1 MRLPFLIGNT
11 HRLPRA
17 ARQLAAALRA
27 RSFSAEAAC
36 DPELAVRLV
45 GLAHVARR
53 EAGVLL
59 SRHGTVA
66 HLLLGRNWPGLEA
79 TLQSRRRGRP
89 CGLRLVLVYDQ
100 AEAYP
105 TEADLD
111 LLEGARLDFL
121 VTVGHRRG
129 QATEAWVATPARS
142 TGGRKDPGGFEVALE
157 GPFSVETLGHLRAW
171 ERIRAAEEAWR
182 DGPAGAERP
191 ERAVLVG
198 LVVPGREGWST
209 PESLEELRRLA
220 ETAGAEVVDVLTQ
233 ERRSPDPAT
242 LIGRGKVAELRA
254 LVEREAADLVV
265 FDEELTPAQQRNLE
279 EELGVKVLDRTALV
293 LDIFARRARTREG
306 RLQVELAQ
314 MTYLLPRLA
323 GKGVLLSRLGGG
335 IGTRGP
341 GETQL
346 ETDRRRVRRRI
357 DELRA
362 RLEEVA
368 RTRRTQ
374 RRARQQAEVPVV
386 ALVGY
391 TNAGKSTLLNA
402 LSGAQVF
409 VEDKL
414 FATLDPTARRA
425 HLPDGRPVVL
435 VDTVGFLQKLPTQ
448 LVAAFR
454 ATLEEVTEA
463 DVLVHVLD
471 VSHPAWPRQREAVE
485 HLLEELGAD
494 GKPTV
499 LALNKTDRLSP
510 EQVAEVVQLTSGV
523 PISALRGTGLE
534 ALLEQVARALPAWP
548 RTRLRIPY
556 AQARILAEL
565 RRRGRVL
572 REEYLPDA
580 VHVEAELPR
589 ALLSRLQAW
598 AT

>member
-1 MRLPFLIGNT
+1 
-11 HRLPRA
+11 
-17 ARQLAAALRA
+17 
-27 RSFSAEAAC
+27 
-36 DPELAVRLV
+36 
-45 GLAHVARR
+45 
-53 EAGVLL
+53 
-59 SRHGTVA
+59 
-66 HLLLGRNWPGLEA
+66 
-79 TLQSRRRGRP
+79 
-89 CGLRLVLVYDQ
+89 
-100 AEAYP
+100 
-105 TEADLD
+105 
-111 LLEGARLDFL
+111 
-121 VTVGHRRG
+121 
-129 QATEAWVATPARS
+129 
-142 TGGRKDPGGFEVALE
+142 
-157 GPFSVETLGHLRAW
+157 
-171 ERIRAAEEAWR
+171 
-182 DGPAGAERP
+182 
-191 ERAVLVG
+191 
-198 LVVPGREGWST
+198 
-209 PESLEELRRLA
+209 
-220 ETAGAEVVDVLTQ
+220 
-233 ERRSPDPAT
+233 
-242 LIGRGKVAELRA
+242 
-254 LVEREAADLVV
+254 
-265 FDEELTPAQQRNLE
+265 
-279 EELGVKVLDRTALV
+279 V

-510 EQVAEVVQLTSGV
+510 EQVAEVVQLTGGV

-565 RRRGRVL
+565 RRWGRVL

>member
-11 HRLPRA
+11 HRLSKE
-17 ARQLAAALRA
+17 ARNLVAALRGRTFA
-27 RSFSAEAAC
+27 PELVC
-36 DPELAVRLV
+36 DPELAARLAQ
-45 GLAHVARR
+45 LAHVARR
-53 EAGVLL
+53 GVGVLL
-59 SRHGTVA
+59 SRNA
-66 HLLLGRNWPGLEA
+66 HCAHVLLGRNWPELEA
-79 TLQSRRRGRP
+79 TLQRRRDGRP

-100 AEAYP
+100 PEAYP
-105 TEADLD
+105 TDADLE
-111 LLEGARLDFL
+111 LLEGARLDLL
-121 VTVGHRRG
+121 VTLGHRRG
-129 QATEAWVATPARS
+129 QVTEAWVSSAAGS
-142 TGGRKDPGGFEVALE
+142 LQLE
-157 GPFSVETLGHLRAW
+157 GPFDLETLGHLRAAD
-171 ERIRAAEEAWR
+171 RIRAVEEASR
-182 DGPAGAERP
+182 GAPSGSERP

-198 LVVPGREGWST
+198 LVVPGRGGYSD

-233 ERRSPDPAT
+233 ERPRPDPAT
-242 LIGRGKVAELRA
+242 LIGRGKVGELRA

-279 EELGVKVLDRTALV
+279 EELGVKVVDRTALV

-314 MTYLLPRLA
+314 MTYLLPRLV

-346 ETDRRRVRRRI
+346 ETDRRRVRRRV
-357 DELRA
+357 DELRG
-362 RLEEVA
+362 RIEEVA
-368 RTRRTQ
+368 RARRTQ

-425 HLPDGRPVVL
+425 RLPDGRPVVL
-435 VDTVGFLQKLPTQ
+435 VDTVGFLRKLPTQ

-463 DVLVHVLD
+463 DALVHVLD
-471 VSHPAWPRQREAVE
+471 VSHPAWERQRRAVE
-485 HLLEELGAD
+485 ELLEELGAD

-499 LALNKTDRLSP
+499 LALNKTDRLP
-510 EQVAEVVQLTSGV
+510 ADRVAELVARTGGV
-523 PISALRGTGLE
+523 PISALRRTGLE
-534 ALLEQVARALPAWP
+534 ELLARVAQALPGWP

-556 AQARILAEL
+556 AQAGLLAEL
-565 RRRGRVL
+565 RRGGRVL
-572 REEYLPDA
+572 REEYHPDA
-580 VHVEAELPR
+580 VHVEAELPW
-589 ALLSRLQAW
+589 ALLSRLKPW
-598 AT
+598 AAT

>member
-1 MRLPFLIGNT
+1 VRLPFLIGNT
-11 HRLPRA
+11 QRLSKV
-17 ARQLAAALRA
+17 ARHLASSLRE
-27 RSFSAEAAC
+27 RSFAAEAVC
-36 DPELAVRLV
+36 DPELAARLAQ
-45 GLAHVARR
+45 LAHAARR
-53 EAGVLL
+53 EVGALV
-59 SRHGTVA
+59 SRHGGCA
-66 HLLLGRNWPGLEA
+66 HVLLGRHWPGLEP
-79 TLQSRRRGRP
+79 TLQRRREGRP

-100 AEAYP
+100 PEGYP
-105 TEADLD
+105 AEADLD
-111 LLEGARLDFL
+111 LLESARLDFL
-121 VTVGHRRG
+121 VTLGHRRG
-129 QATEAWVATPARS
+129 QVTEAWVATAARAS
-142 TGGRKDPGGFEVALE
+142 CQLE
-157 GPFSVETLGHLRAW
+157 GPFDLETLGHLRALD
-171 ERIRAAEEAWR
+171 RIRAAEEAWR
-182 DGPAGAERP
+182 SVPAGGDRP

-198 LVVPGREGWST
+198 LVVPGRPGYSD

-233 ERRSPDPAT
+233 ERPRPDPAT
-242 LIGRGKVAELRA
+242 FIGRGKVAELRA

-265 FDEELTPAQQRNLE
+265 FDEELSPAQQRNLE

-314 MTYLLPRLA
+314 MTYLLPRLV

-357 DELRA
+357 DELRD
-362 RLEEVA
+362 RIEEVA
-368 RTRRTQ
+368 RARRTQ

-402 LSGAQVF
+402 LSGAHVF

-414 FATLDPTARRA
+414 FATLDPTARRGR
-425 HLPDGRPVVL
+425 LPDGRPVVL
-435 VDTVGFLQKLPTQ
+435 VDTVGFLRKLPTQ

-463 DVLVHVLD
+463 DLLVHVVD
-471 VSHPAWPRQREAVE
+471 VSHPAWERQRQAVE
-485 HLLEELGAD
+485 ELLEELGAD

-499 LALNKTDRLSP
+499 LALNKTDRLP
-510 EQVAEVVQLTSGV
+510 PDRVAELVARTGGV
-523 PISALRGTGLE
+523 PISALRRTGLE
-534 ALLEQVARALPAWP
+534 DLMARVAQAFPAWP
-548 RTRLRIPY
+548 RARLRIPY
-556 AQARILAEL
+556 AQAGLLAEL
-565 RRRGRVL
+565 RRGGRVL

-589 ALLSRLQAW
+589 ALLSRLQPW
-598 AT
+598 AAPGT

>member
-1 MRLPFLIGNT
+1 MVGHTQRLPKE
-11 HRLPRA
+11 
-17 ARQLAAALRA
+17 ARQLAAALRSRA
-27 RSFSAEAAC
+27 FSPEAVC
-36 DPELAVRLV
+36 DPELAARLAQ
-45 GLAHVARR
+45 LAHVARR
-53 EAGVLL
+53 EVGTLV
-59 SRHGTVA
+59 SRHGTCTHV
-66 HLLLGRNWPGLEA
+66 LLGRNWPGLEA
-79 TLQSRRRGRP
+79 TLQRRRDGRP

-100 AEAYP
+100 PEAYP

-111 LLEGARLDFL
+111 LLEAARLDFL
-121 VTVGHRRG
+121 VTLGHRRG
-129 QATEAWVATPARS
+129 QVTEAWVAS
-142 TGGRKDPGGFEVALE
+142 GGGSSCHLE
-157 GPFSVETLGHLRAW
+157 GPFQVESLGHLRAA

-182 DGPAGAERP
+182 GAPAGSGKP

-198 LVVPGREGWST
+198 LVIPGRDGWSSPDT
-209 PESLEELRRLA
+209 LEELRRLA

-242 LIGRGKVAELRA
+242 LIGRGKVQELRG

-279 EELGVKVLDRTALV
+279 QELGVKVLDRTALV

-314 MTYLLPRLA
+314 MTYLLPRLV
-323 GKGVLLSRLGGG
+323 GRGMQMSQLGGG

-357 DELRA
+357 DELQA
-362 RLEEVA
+362 RIEEVA

-374 RRARQQAEVPVV
+374 RRARQQAQVPVV

-414 FATLDPTARRA
+414 FATLDPTARRTR
-425 HLPDGRPVVL
+425 LPDGRPVVL

-463 DVLVHVLD
+463 DALVHVLD
-471 VSHPAWPRQREAVE
+471 VSHPAWERQQEAVE
-485 HLLEELGAD
+485 ELLEELGAD

-499 LALNKTDRLSP
+499 LALNKTDRVP
-510 EQVAEVVQLTSGV
+510 ARQVEELAARTGGV
-523 PISALRGTGLE
+523 PISALRRTGLE
-534 ALLEQVARALPAWP
+534 ELLRRVAQVLPAWP

-556 AQARILAEL
+556 TQVGILAEL

-572 REEYLPDA
+572 WEEYLPDA
-580 VHVEAELPR
+580 VHVEVELPQ
-589 ALLSRLQAW
+589 AVLGRLQAW
-598 AT
+598 AAAGP

>member
-11 HRLPRA
+11 HRLSKE
-17 ARQLAAALRA
+17 ARNLVAALRGRTFA
-27 RSFSAEAAC
+27 PDLVC
-36 DPELAVRLV
+36 DPELAARLAQ
-45 GLAHVARR
+45 LAHVARR
-53 EAGVLL
+53 EVGVLL
-59 SRHGTVA
+59 SRNGHCA
-66 HLLLGRNWPGLEA
+66 HVLLGRNWPGLEV
-79 TLQSRRRGRP
+79 TLQRRRDGRP

-100 AEAYP
+100 PEAYP
-105 TEADLD
+105 TDADLE
-111 LLEGARLDFL
+111 LLEGARLDLL

-129 QATEAWVATPARS
+129 QVTEAWVTTAAGS
-142 TGGRKDPGGFEVALE
+142 LQLE
-157 GPFSVETLGHLRAW
+157 GPFDLETLGHLRAA
-171 ERIRAAEEAWR
+171 ERIRAAEEASR
-182 DGPAGAERP
+182 GAPSGSERP

-198 LVVPGREGWST
+198 LVVPGRGGYSD

-233 ERRSPDPAT
+233 ERPRPDPAT

-314 MTYLLPRLA
+314 MTYLLPRLV

-362 RLEEVA
+362 RIEEVA
-368 RTRRTQ
+368 RARRTQ
-374 RRARQQAEVPVV
+374 RRARQQAEIPVV

-425 HLPDGRPVVL
+425 RLPDGRPVVL
-435 VDTVGFLQKLPTQ
+435 VDTVGFLRKLPTQ

-463 DVLVHVLD
+463 DALVHVLD
-471 VSHPAWPRQREAVE
+471 VSHPAWERQRQAVE
-485 HLLEELGAD
+485 ELLEELGAD

-499 LALNKTDRLSP
+499 LALNKTDRLP
-510 EQVAEVVQLTSGV
+510 ADRVAELVARTGGV
-523 PISALRGTGLE
+523 PISALRRTGLE
-534 ALLEQVARALPAWP
+534 ELLARVAQALPGWP

-556 AQARILAEL
+556 AQAGLLAEL
-565 RRRGRVL
+565 RRGGRVL
-572 REEYLPDA
+572 REEYHPDA
-580 VHVEAELPR
+580 VHVEAELPW
-589 ALLSRLQAW
+589 ALLSRLKPW
-598 AT
+598 AAT

>member
-1 MRLPFLIGNT
+1 M
-11 HRLPRA
+11 
-17 ARQLAAALRA
+17 
-27 RSFSAEAAC
+27 
-36 DPELAVRLV
+36 
-45 GLAHVARR
+45 
-53 EAGVLL
+53 
-59 SRHGTVA
+59 
-66 HLLLGRNWPGLEA
+66 
-79 TLQSRRRGRP
+79 
-89 CGLRLVLVYDQ
+89 
-100 AEAYP
+100 
-105 TEADLD
+105 
-111 LLEGARLDFL
+111 
-121 VTVGHRRG
+121 
-129 QATEAWVATPARS
+129 
-142 TGGRKDPGGFEVALE
+142 
-157 GPFSVETLGHLRAW
+157 
-171 ERIRAAEEAWR
+171 RAAEEASR
-182 DGPAGAERP
+182 GAPSGSERP

-198 LVVPGREGWST
+198 LVVPGRGGYSD

-233 ERRSPDPAT
+233 ERPRPDPAT

-314 MTYLLPRLA
+314 MTYLLPRLV

-362 RLEEVA
+362 SIEEVA
-368 RTRRTQ
+368 RARRTQ
-374 RRARQQAEVPVV
+374 RRARQQAEIPVV

-425 HLPDGRPVVL
+425 RLPDGRPVVL
-435 VDTVGFLQKLPTQ
+435 VDTVGFLRKLPTQ

-463 DVLVHVLD
+463 DALVHVLD
-471 VSHPAWPRQREAVE
+471 VSHPAWERQRQAVE
-485 HLLEELGAD
+485 ELLEELGAD

-499 LALNKTDRLSP
+499 LALNKTDRLP
-510 EQVAEVVQLTSGV
+510 ADRVAELVARTGGV
-523 PISALRGTGLE
+523 PISALRRTGLE
-534 ALLEQVARALPAWP
+534 ELLARVAQALPGW
-548 RTRLRIPY
+548 
-556 AQARILAEL
+556 
-565 RRRGRVL
+565 
-572 REEYLPDA
+572 
-580 VHVEAELPR
+580 
-589 ALLSRLQAW
+589 
-598 AT
+598 

>member
-11 HRLPRA
+11 HRLSKA
-17 ARQLAAALRA
+17 ARQHAAALRT
-27 RSFSAEAAC
+27 RSVSPEAVC
-36 DPELAVRLV
+36 DPELAVRLAA
-45 GLAHVARR
+45 LAHLARR
-53 EAGVLL
+53 EVGVLL
-59 SRHGTVA
+59 SRHGTAA
-66 HLLLGRNWPGLEA
+66 HVLLGRNWPGLEA
-79 TLQSRRRGRP
+79 SLQGRRGGRP
-89 CGLRLVLVYDQ
+89 CGLRMVLVYDQ
-100 AEAYP
+100 PEAYP
-105 TEADLD
+105 TEADLE
-111 LLEGARLDFL
+111 LLDSARLDFL
-121 VTVGHRRG
+121 VTLGHRRG
-129 QATEAWVATPARS
+129 EVTEGWVATAAGS
-142 TGGRKDPGGFEVALE
+142 SCHLE
-157 GPFSVETLGHLRAW
+157 GPFTVAALGHLRAS

-182 DGPAGAERP
+182 DGPAGSSRP

-198 LVVPGREGWST
+198 LVVPGRQGWST

-233 ERRSPDPAT
+233 ERTRPDPAT
-242 LIGRGKVAELRA
+242 LIGKGKVAELRA

-265 FDEELTPAQQRNLE
+265 FDEELSPAQQRNLE

-314 MTYLLPRLA
+314 MTYLLPRLV

-346 ETDRRRVRRRI
+346 ETDRRRVRKRI
-357 DELRA
+357 DELRD

-368 RTRRTQ
+368 RSRRTQ

-409 VEDKL
+409 VQDKL
-414 FATLDPTARRA
+414 FATLDPTARRTQ
-425 HLPDGRPVVL
+425 LPDGRTVVL

-485 HLLEELGAD
+485 ALLEELGAD

-499 LALNKTDRLSP
+499 LALNKTDRLP
-510 EQVAEVVQLTSGV
+510 RDQVEELVRRTGGLA
-523 PISALRGTGLE
+523 ISALRRTGLD
-534 ALLEQVARALPAWP
+534 ALMERVGQLLPAWP

-556 AQARILAEL
+556 AQAGLLAEL
-565 RRRGRVL
+565 RRGARVL

-580 VHVEAELPR
+580 VHVEAELPQ
-589 ALLSRLQAW
+589 ALLSRLRAW